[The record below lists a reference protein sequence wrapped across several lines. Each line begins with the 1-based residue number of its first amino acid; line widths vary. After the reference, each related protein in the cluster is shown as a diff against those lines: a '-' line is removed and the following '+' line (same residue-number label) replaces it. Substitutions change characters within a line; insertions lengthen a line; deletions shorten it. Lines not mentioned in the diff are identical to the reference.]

1 MARSSIKF
9 VLFLLAFSLTSCQT
23 LVEELVVP
31 MAEYDMQKGVSN
43 ARPGSTQR
51 KETKKERKERERLE
65 QEGKCTV
72 CKGIGKSAD
81 GKYICTACN
90 GTGKTTEKNQ

>member
-1 MARSSIKF
+1 MARSSIKL
-9 VLFLLAFSLTSCQT
+9 VLFLLVLSLTSCKT

-31 MAEYDMQKGVSN
+31 MAEYDMQKGINN
-43 ARPGSTQR
+43 ARPHSTQR
-51 KETKKERKERERLE
+51 TDTKKERKERERLE
-65 QEGKCTV
+65 LEGKCTV

-81 GKYICTACN
+81 GKYLCTACN

>member
-1 MARSSIKF
+1 MERSSIKL

-23 LVEELVVP
+23 IVEELVVP

-43 ARPGSTQR
+43 ARPGSKQR
-51 KETKKERKERERLE
+51 KETKKEREEREQLE
-65 QEGKCTV
+65 RDGKCTV

-81 GKYICTACN
+81 GKYVCTACN